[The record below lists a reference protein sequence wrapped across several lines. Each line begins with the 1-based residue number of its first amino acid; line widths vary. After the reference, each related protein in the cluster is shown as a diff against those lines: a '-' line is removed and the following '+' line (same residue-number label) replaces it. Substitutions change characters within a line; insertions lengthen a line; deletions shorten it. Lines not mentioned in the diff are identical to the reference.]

1 MDRFLF
7 FCIFAI
13 IEYFFTS
20 FFINCINIVNYD
32 YISVNYTSF
41 RFSISKDSPTGLNI
55 IIKIFSPAIYI
66 VILSG
71 ILYCLNL
78 NYLVTHI
85 YIVTIIYYIIKWII
99 SSIVLNRALLIDW
112 KSEIICFFIAC
123 FFSWFIYSIFIS
135 KTTQI
140 FISIEELR
148 DGIWLGIITFFLGI
162 IIKSIYNYA
171 HLNYDKEKEKIRKYI
186 IKKYKKFQM
195 KYSNIVKTKNKK
207 IKLLTYSIMIYEN
220 YNRPIVI
227 RVFEN
232 IKFFI
237 TGQAS
242 LGIMQVTTQK
252 FITNK
257 ESVKMGYKIIKDNYF
272 SIRKKMKLE
281 NKLKKVIFMYNKT
294 NKYVEEVL
302 YIYHLLENENK

>member
-1 MDRFLF
+1 
-7 FCIFAI
+7 
-13 IEYFFTS
+13 
-20 FFINCINIVNYD
+20 
-32 YISVNYTSF
+32 
-41 RFSISKDSPTGLNI
+41 
-55 IIKIFSPAIYI
+55 
-66 VILSG
+66 
-71 ILYCLNL
+71 
-78 NYLVTHI
+78 
-85 YIVTIIYYIIKWII
+85 
-99 SSIVLNRALLIDW
+99 
-112 KSEIICFFIAC
+112 
-123 FFSWFIYSIFIS
+123 
-135 KTTQI
+135 
-140 FISIEELR
+140 
-148 DGIWLGIITFFLGI
+148 
-162 IIKSIYNYA
+162 
-171 HLNYDKEKEKIRKYI
+171 
-186 IKKYKKFQM
+186 M